1 MLGREVSTPMTL
13 LVPPPPS
20 SEERAPWVDE
30 LHTRFS
36 EAYSTVLSATRK
48 SHRSQKAIFDRRA
61 KIFNFV
67 EGDQVWLYDPKPKRG
82 FTPKLD
88 ANKWS
93 GPYVVMK
100 KLSSAVF
107 LVKKPEALKGRVI
120 NVDRLAPYIRRDEH
134 RFPVPPGSHSS
145 EEEEE
150 EAGEADATEEI
161 LPEEEEGVTTTHYR
175 HEEDEDVVLPPT
187 TVAEETTVSS
197 AVSHLPL
204 TTRARR
210 QARRPGWFNDFSED

>member
-1 MLGREVSTPMTL
+1 
-13 LVPPPPS
+13 
-20 SEERAPWVDE
+20 VDE
-30 LHTRFS
+30 LHTRFN

-61 KIFNFV
+61 KVFNFV

-93 GPYVVMK
+93 GPYVVTK
-100 KLSSAVF
+100 KLSSAVY
-107 LVKKPEALKGRVI
+107 LVKKPEASKGRVI
-120 NVDRLAPYIRRDEH
+120 NVDRLAPYIRRDEN
-134 RFPVPPGSHSS
+134 RFPVPPGDLSS
-145 EEEEE
+145 EEE
-150 EAGEADATEEI
+150 EAGEVDVTEESP
-161 LPEEEEGVTTTHYR
+161 PEEEEEVTTTHYR

-187 TVAEETTVSS
+187 TAAEETTLSS